1 MHPKP
6 LIGVPCDRRI
16 VEPHPF
22 HMVGEKYVTALT
34 DAADALPLLIPVL
47 ADRLDIDELLETVDG
62 LMLTGSP
69 SDIEPHHYT
78 DEAGHPEATRDP
90 HRDSLNL
97 PLARRAVDTGVPM
110 FAICRGFQ
118 ELNVSLGGTLHQK
131 LELVDGMLAH
141 KENPSDPVDVQYGPS
156 HDVTLVPGGVLAEL
170 TGVDRLTVN
179 SLHGQGIDEL
189 APGLEAEAHAE
200 DGLVEAY
207 RVADA
212 RSFALAV
219 QWHPEWRATESAAST
234 AIFAAFGDACRER
247 HRARRTTWSVP
258 GTTTRVIGE

>member
-34 DAADALPLLIPVL
+34 DTADALPLLIPVL
-47 ADRLDIDELLETVDG
+47 ADRLDIEELLETVDG

-78 DEAGHPEATRDP
+78 DEAGHPDATRDT

-97 PLARRAVDTGVPM
+97 PLARRAVETGVPM

-131 LELVDGMLAH
+131 LELVDGMLQH
-141 KENPSDPVDVQYGPS
+141 KENPSDPADVQYGPS
-156 HDVTLVPGGVLAEL
+156 HDVDLVSGGLLAEL

-179 SLHGQGIDEL
+179 SLHGQGIDKL

-207 RVADA
+207 RVAEA
-212 RSFALAV
+212 REFALAV
-219 QWHPEWRATESAAST
+219 QWHPEWRATENAASAA
-234 AIFAAFGDACRER
+234 IFSAFGAACRER
-247 HRARRTTWSVP
+247 HRTRRRTWFVP
-258 GTTTRVIGE
+258 DTTDKVIGE